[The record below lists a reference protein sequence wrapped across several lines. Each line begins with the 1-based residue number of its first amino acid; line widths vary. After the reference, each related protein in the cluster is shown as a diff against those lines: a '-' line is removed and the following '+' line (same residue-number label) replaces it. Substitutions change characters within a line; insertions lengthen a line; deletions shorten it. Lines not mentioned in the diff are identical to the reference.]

1 MMLQWIDSHCH
12 LDAPEF
18 SVDRADVFKRAQDVG
33 VKWCVMPAVQA
44 KDFESLQRLAK
55 LFHQPYALGIHPLYV
70 PHAQAEDLLALE
82 SCIQAALAV
91 NQAGELSDP
100 RLVAVGEIGLDFFV
114 PALCEPSMREK
125 QMFFYQAQLKLA
137 QKYHLPVILHVRKS
151 ADQLLSGLRRCAVRG
166 GIAHAFN
173 GSEQQAQQF
182 INLGFALGFGGAMT
196 FERALQL
203 RHLASTLPLAAIVL
217 ETDAPDMPPHWL
229 YRTHSQRQAEGLSQ
243 GRNEPCELPQIAAV
257 LAQLRGDSVASVA
270 TATLRNTQRVL
281 PRLSLNPTVSPY
293 VC

>member
-44 KDFESLQRLAK
+44 KDFESLQGLAK

-100 RLVAVGEIGLDFFV
+100 RIVAVGEIGLDFFV

-173 GSEQQAQQF
+173 GSLQQAQAF
-182 INLGFALGFGGAMT
+182 VDLGFVLGFGGTVT
-196 FERALQL
+196 FDRALQI
-203 RHLASTLPLAAIVL
+203 RRLAKQLPLSSIVL
-217 ETDAPDMPPHWL
+217 ETDAPDIPPHWL
-229 YRTHSQRQAEGLSQ
+229 YRTQSERQSGQGLAPQ
-243 GRNEPCELPQIAAV
+243 NRNEPSQLPQIAQV
-257 LAQLRGDSVASVA
+257 LAQLRGESLEEIAQA
-270 TATLRNTQRVL
+270 TFQNTLRAL
-281 PRLSLNPTVSPY
+281 PQLQFFQTA
-293 VC
+293 

>member
-1 MMLQWIDSHCH
+1 MLQWIDSHCH

-44 KDFESLQRLAK
+44 KDFESLQGLAK

-70 PHAQAEDLLALE
+70 PHAQEEDLLALE

-114 PALCEPSMREK
+114 PDLTEPSMREK

-137 QKYHLPVILHVRKS
+137 QKYHLPVVLHVRKS

-173 GSEQQAQQF
+173 GSLQQAQAF
-182 INLGFALGFGGAMT
+182 VDLGFVLGFGGTVT
-196 FERALQL
+196 FDRALQI
-203 RHLASTLPLAAIVL
+203 RRLAKQLPLSSIVL
-217 ETDAPDMPPHWL
+217 ETDAPDIPPHWL
-229 YRTHSQRQAEGLSQ
+229 YRTQSERQSDQGLAPQ
-243 GRNEPCELPQIAAV
+243 NRNEPSQLPQIAQV
-257 LAQLRGDSVASVA
+257 LAQLRSESLEDIAQA
-270 TATLRNTQRVL
+270 TFQNTVRAL
-281 PRLSLNPTVSPY
+281 PKLQFFQTA
-293 VC
+293 

>member
-18 SVDRADVFKRAQDVG
+18 AVDRADVFKRAQDVG
-33 VKWCVMPAVQA
+33 VQWCVMPAVQA

-70 PHAQAEDLLALE
+70 SHAQADDLLTLE
-82 SCIQAALAV
+82 NCIQEALAV
-91 NQAGELSDP
+91 NLAGELSDP

-114 PALCEPSMREK
+114 PSLCEPSMREK

-137 QKYHLPVILHVRKS
+137 QKYQLPVILHVRKS

-173 GSEQQAQQF
+173 GSLQQAQAF
-182 INLGFALGFGGAMT
+182 VELGFVLGFGGTLT
-196 FERALQL
+196 FDRALQI
-203 RHLASTLPLAAIVL
+203 RRLATQLPLSSIVL
-217 ETDAPDMPPHWL
+217 ETDAPDIPPHWL
-229 YRTHSQRQAEGLSQ
+229 YRTQSERQSGQGLAPQ
-243 GRNEPCELPQIAAV
+243 NRNEPSQLPQIAQV
-257 LAQLRGDSVASVA
+257 LAQLRSESLEDIAQA
-270 TATLRNTQRVL
+270 TFQNTLRAL
-281 PRLSLNPTVSPY
+281 PQLQFFQTA
-293 VC
+293 

>member
-33 VKWCVMPAVQA
+33 VQWSVMPAVQA

-70 PHAQAEDLLALE
+70 PHAQVEDLLALE

-137 QKYHLPVILHVRKS
+137 QKYNLPVILHVRKS

-173 GSEQQAQQF
+173 GSLQQAQAF
-182 INLGFALGFGGAMT
+182 VELGFVLGFGGTVT
-196 FERALQL
+196 FDRALQI
-203 RHLASTLPLAAIVL
+203 RRLATQLPLSSIVL
-217 ETDAPDMPPHWL
+217 ETDAPDIPPHWL
-229 YRTHSQRQAEGLSQ
+229 YRTQSERQSVQGLAPQ
-243 GRNEPCELPQIAAV
+243 NRNEPSQLPQIAQV
-257 LAQLRGDSVASVA
+257 LAQLRGESLEDIAQA
-270 TATLRNTQRVL
+270 TFQNTVRAL
-281 PRLSLNPTVSPY
+281 PQLQFFQTA
-293 VC
+293 

>member
-44 KDFESLQRLAK
+44 KDFESLQGLAK

-70 PHAQAEDLLALE
+70 PHAQEEDLLALE

-114 PALCEPSMREK
+114 PDLTEPSMREK

-137 QKYHLPVILHVRKS
+137 QKYHLPVVLHVRKS

-173 GSEQQAQQF
+173 GSLQQAQAF
-182 INLGFALGFGGAMT
+182 VDLGFVLGFGGTVT
-196 FERALQL
+196 FDRALQI
-203 RHLASTLPLAAIVL
+203 RRLAKQLPLSSIVL
-217 ETDAPDMPPHWL
+217 ETDAPDIPPHWL
-229 YRTHSQRQAEGLSQ
+229 YRTQSERQSDQGLAPQ
-243 GRNEPCELPQIAAV
+243 NRNEPSQLPQIAQV
-257 LAQLRGDSVASVA
+257 LAQLRSESLEDIAQA
-270 TATLRNTQRVL
+270 TFQNTVRAL
-281 PRLSLNPTVSPY
+281 PKLQFFQTA
-293 VC
+293 